1 MNEQDLFDIMDGLP
15 ARQIA
20 EAAEWKYRHGK
31 AQANEIDEILTGS
44 PMPEKITYRNT
55 PPEAAEPAAEP
66 IVLGRPAGSSG
77 KQSRIVRSATAGLAA
92 VAAVFALAFGGIALK
107 LYRDNNEIAASQ
119 PGTAVSDGDFIVTE
133 LTANDIVNSTDIQ
146 TQAVVFHTTDPGTTV
161 TFDIPET
168 PAEYKEDNTV
178 SAGETNFLG
187 GKGLLRPVT
196 AEGDPCILQDDEY
209 IYICGNTKVR
219 KTALDPLKAPD
230 PELVCQ
236 KAGCEHNEDDCLLYK
251 YGYGHLMSSGTDIYY
266 ADCETESVLQGYAGG
281 LKRIYSDGTTED
293 IHPQNK
299 ISPADESSG
308 KIVGRIHYTHILR
321 LGDTGIYYLKG
332 YGWRYSDDE
341 SGLDRVLLPM
351 LLNSRTGETI
361 TLNISEIGHNAYID
375 DYAVMYDEASGHL
388 FLSITNGFTDTCTAV
403 NEIDIYTGEI
413 LQEYNSWDEQ
423 AEIISWFVR
432 DHQLHYL
439 GETPEDRYKVNWYVR
454 DMDTQETRML
464 QADCGFSSFA
474 YCDGRVYAT
483 YHASVGNDAVYSCA
497 PDGTDAVM
505 LTESNTLFRSLMP
518 IASPDC
524 IGVNSNTGSV
534 YVLLDGKTYRLL

>member
-15 ARQIA
+15 ERQIA

-31 AQANEIDEILTGS
+31 EQANEIDAILTSS

-55 PPEAAEPAAEP
+55 PPEAPDTEAETV
-66 IVLGRPAGSSG
+66 VLSSPAGG
-77 KQSRIVRSATAGLAA
+77 GEKQSRIVRSGTAGLAA
-92 VAAVFALAFGGIALK
+92 VAAIFALAFGGIALK
-107 LYRDNNEIAASQ
+107 LHRDNTEIAASQ
-119 PGTAVSDGDFIVTE
+119 PGAAVSDGGIIVTE
-133 LTANDIVNSTDIQ
+133 LTGDDIVNSTDIQ
-146 TQAVVFHTTDPGTTV
+146 TQAVVFHTTEPGTTV
-161 TFDIPET
+161 TFDIPDT
-168 PAEYKEDNTV
+168 PVEYKADNTV

-196 AEGDPCILQDDEY
+196 SEGDPCILQDDEY
-209 IYICGNTKVR
+209 IYYGSQKVR
-219 KTALDPLKAPD
+219 KTALDPLKAPNPD
-230 PELVCQ
+230 LICQ
-236 KAGCEHNEDDCLLYK
+236 KAGCLHNSDDCLLYK
-251 YGYGHLMSSGTDIYY
+251 YGYGYLMSSGTDIYY
-266 ADCETESVLQGYAGG
+266 ADCETESVQQGYAGG

-341 SGLDRVLLPM
+341 SGLDREFLPM

-388 FLSITNGFTDTCTAV
+388 FLSVTNGITDTCTDV

-413 LQEYNSWDEQ
+413 LQAYNSWDEK
-423 AEIISWFVR
+423 AEILSWFVK

-454 DMDTQETRML
+454 DMDTQETKVFL
-464 QADCGFSSFA
+464 KDCGLSSFA

-483 YHASVGNDAVYSCA
+483 HHTSVGNDAIYSYA

-518 IASPDC
+518 VASPDC
-524 IGVNSNTGSV
+524 IGINSNTGSI
-534 YVLLDGKTYRLL
+534 YVLLPDGQTYRLQ

>member
-15 ARQIA
+15 ERQIA

-31 AQANEIDEILTGS
+31 AQANEIDAILTSS

-55 PPEAAEPAAEP
+55 PPETADTEAEKV
-66 IVLGRPAGSSG
+66 VLSSPAGGSE
-77 KQSRIVRSATAGLAA
+77 KQSRIVRSGTAGLAA
-92 VAAVFALAFGGIALK
+92 VAAIFALAFGGIALK
-107 LYRDNNEIAASQ
+107 LHRDNTEIAASQ
-119 PGTAVSDGDFIVTE
+119 PGAAVSDGGIIVTE
-133 LTANDIVNSTDIQ
+133 LTGDDIVNGTDIQ
-146 TQAVVFHTTDPGTTV
+146 TQAVVFHTTEPGTTV
-161 TFDIPET
+161 TFDIPDT
-168 PAEYKEDNTV
+168 PVEYKADNTV

-196 AEGDPCILQDDEY
+196 SEGDPCILQDDEY
-209 IYICGNTKVR
+209 IYYGSQKVR
-219 KTALDPLKAPD
+219 KTALDPLKAPNPD
-230 PELVCQ
+230 LICQ
-236 KAGCEHNEDDCLLYK
+236 KAGCLHNSDDCLLYK
-251 YGYGHLMSSGTDIYY
+251 YGFSQLMSSGQDIFY
-266 ADCETESVLQGYAGG
+266 ADCETESVQQGYAGG

-332 YGWRYSDDE
+332 YGWQYSDDE
-341 SGLDRVLLPM
+341 SGLDREFLPM

-388 FLSITNGFTDTCTAV
+388 FLSVTNGFTDTCTDV

-413 LQEYNSWDEQ
+413 LQAYNSWDEK
-423 AEIISWFVR
+423 AEILSWFVK

-454 DMDTQETRML
+454 DMDTQETKVFL
-464 QADCGFSSFA
+464 KDCGLSSFA

-483 YHASVGNDAVYSCA
+483 HHTSVGNDAIYSYA

-518 IASPDC
+518 VASPDC
-524 IGVNSNTGSV
+524 IGINSNTGSI
-534 YVLLDGKTYRLL
+534 YVLLPDGQTYRLQ